1 MLCPICVRWRKGP
14 GMYLCGLQIKIHLH
28 IEVMLIL
35 LFVLVVHTK
44 YSSFLVGLP

>member
-1 MLCPICVRWRKGP
+1 MLCLICVRWRKGP
-14 GMYLCGLQIKIHLH
+14 GMYLCGPQMKININ

-35 LFVLVVHTK
+35 LFILVVCTK